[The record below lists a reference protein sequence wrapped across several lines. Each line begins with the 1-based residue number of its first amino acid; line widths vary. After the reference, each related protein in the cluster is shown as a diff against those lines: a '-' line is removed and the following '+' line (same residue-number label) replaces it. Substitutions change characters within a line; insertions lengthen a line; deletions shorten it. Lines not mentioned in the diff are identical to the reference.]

1 MILVDDLGM
10 LTFPRL
16 LFLACQIGMILSYK
30 HTSMAGR
37 DRSASLEGEQFEE
50 MQVRMLEVSSLWIL
64 KSLRTMERVT
74 VNQEP
79 VTGQ

>member
-37 DRSASLEGEQFEE
+37 DHLF
-50 MQVRMLEVSSLWIL
+50 SSIFIECLI
-64 KSLRTMERVT
+64 V
-74 VNQEP
+74 P
-79 VTGQ
+79 GQ